1 MSPLKLGLD
10 LRGGVYL
17 VYQVDVQG
25 AVKQLL
31 DHYEQDF
38 RASLR
43 NAHVP
48 YQDVEVDY
56 PMNRVRVLFRDAD
69 SFAKG
74 KAAILA
80 DSRNVNLTEA
90 TVNGAPALELTLT
103 PQQIKERQDY
113 AVQQNIVILRNRLNS
128 PELAVS
134 EPQVARE
141 GVDRIAI
148 QLPGLQNSA
157 EVKKIL
163 GKTATLEFRMVDET
177 NNPLEAA
184 ATGHVPLGSKLYY
197 TRDKQPVLLKRDVVV
212 TGDQLTDASFQPN
225 TQDGPAVSVSLD
237 SRGAAKMLRNT
248 EENIGH
254 LMAVVFIDRS
264 REKNAQGVDVDRT
277 TEEVIN
283 RATIRGVFSNNFQIT
298 GVNPIEGREL
308 ALLLRAGGLAAPLTA
323 VEERAIGPSLGQDN
337 IDKGI
342 HAMVFGMLA
351 AFVFMAI
358 YYKLFGLIADVVLIA
373 NVVLLTAFLS
383 LVGAALT
390 LPGIAAVVLT
400 VGMAVD
406 ANILI
411 YERIREELRNGV
423 SPRAAITAGFD
434 RAFSAICDSNVT
446 ALIAGL
452 VLWLVRRGCGTRL
465 RRGAG
470 ARNCDID
477 VHIADGQPR
486 VGADHLRRKAQGR
499 TPVDLRARSDVD
511 PRFKPME
518 FFHKVT
524 RFPFMNT
531 RKVWYGLS
539 AVLIVASFALV
550 AVRGLNLGI
559 DFTGGVVVETNFPQA
574 PNIEQLRAA
583 LAKAGMP
590 AAQVQAFGSSRDIL
604 VRLPPDPDVKSE
616 QIGARILEVFKTVDG
631 GVKLQ
636 RTEVRRSSGGPGVV
650 RQGRLG
656 AGGDA
661 GAHLDL
667 RAVALH
673 AEARARRDI
682 RRAARP
688 DLRGRLFRPD
698 PDDFRSHGD
707 LGDPRGDRLFAERHG
722 HRIRPHPRA
731 SAHARASSPSL
742 R

>member
-1 MSPLKLGLD
+1 MIAYPRWKIALVAIVLVIGIFFAVPNLFGEENALQLARDRAAVLDSDRVAVLQILKDKGVTPTGAFLDQGRLTLRFSSKQDQLKARDVIGEARPNQFTIALSQASRVPEWMRNLGLSPLKLGLD

-31 DHYEQDF
+31 DHHEQDF

-43 NAHVP
+43 NARVV
-48 YQDVEVDY
+48 YQDVLVDY
-56 PMNRVRVLFRDAD
+56 PTNRVRVLFRDAD

-80 DSRNVNLTEA
+80 DSRNLSLSDA
-90 TVNGAPALELTLT
+90 TVDGAPALELHLT
-103 PQQIKERQDY
+103 PQEIKERQDY

-134 EPQVARE
+134 EPQVARQ

-184 ATGHVPLGSKLYY
+184 STGRVPLGSKLYY
-197 TRDKQPVLLKRDVVV
+197 SRDKQPVLLKREVVV

-225 TQDGPAVSVSLD
+225 TQEGAAVSVGLD
-237 SRGAAKMLRNT
+237 SRGAAKMLKNT
-248 EENIGH
+248 QENLGH

-264 REKNAQGVDVDRT
+264 REKNAQGVEVDRV

-308 ALLLRAGGLAAPLTA
+308 ALLLRAGGLAAPLSA

-337 IDKGI
+337 IDRGV
-342 HAMVFGMLA
+342 HAMIYGMLA

-358 YYKLFGLIADVVLIA
+358 YYKIFGLIADLTLAA
-373 NVVLLTAFLS
+373 NVVLLTALLS
-383 LVGAALT
+383 MLGAALT

-423 SPRAAITAGFD
+423 SPRAAISAGFD
-434 RAFSAICDSNVT
+434 RAFSAIGDSNVT
-446 ALIAGL
+446 AFIAGL
-452 VLWLVRRGCGTRL
+452 VLWLF
-465 RRGAG
+465 GAG
-470 ARNCDID
+470 AVRGFA
-477 VHIADGQPR
+477 VVLMLGIATSMFTSVMGS
-486 VGADHLRRKAQGR
+486 H
-499 TPVDLRARSDVD
+499 
-511 PRFKPME
+511 
-518 FFHKVT
+518 
-524 RFPFMNT
+524 
-531 RKVWYGLS
+531 
-539 AVLIVASFALV
+539 ALV
-550 AVRGLNLGI
+550 QI
-559 DFTGGVVVETNFPQA
+559 IYGGKRKLE
-574 PNIEQLRAA
+574 
-583 LAKAGMP
+583 
-590 AAQVQAFGSSRDIL
+590 
-604 VRLPPDPDVKSE
+604 RLS
-616 QIGARILEVFKTVDG
+616 I
-631 GVKLQ
+631 
-636 RTEVRRSSGGPGVV
+636 
-650 RQGRLG
+650 
-656 AGGDA
+656 
-661 GAHLDL
+661 
-667 RAVALH
+667 
-673 AEARARRDI
+673 
-682 RRAARP
+682 
-688 DLRGRLFRPD
+688 
-698 PDDFRSHGD
+698 
-707 LGDPRGDRLFAERHG
+707 
-722 HRIRPHPRA
+722 
-731 SAHARASSPSL
+731 
-742 R
+742 

>member
-1 MSPLKLGLD
+1 MISYPRWKVALVAIVLLLGIFLALPNLFGEESALQLARDRAVVTPSDRSSVEQLLKDKGVTPTGAFLDQGRLTLRFGSKQDQLKARDLISEARPNQFTIALSQASRVPEWMRNLGLSPLKLGLD

-25 AVKQLL
+25 AVKQQL

-43 NAHVP
+43 NARVP
-48 YQDVEVDY
+48 YQDVVVDY
-56 PMNRVRVLFRDAD
+56 PTDRVRVLFRDAD
-69 SFAKG
+69 SFTKG

-80 DSRNVNLTEA
+80 DSRNLSLTDV
-90 TVNGAPALELTLT
+90 TVDGAPALELKLT
-103 PQQIKERQDY
+103 PQQIKEREDY

-134 EPQVARE
+134 EPQVARQ

-163 GKTATLEFRMVDET
+163 GKTATLEFRMVDEN

-197 TRDKQPVLLKRDVVV
+197 TRDKQPVLLKREVVV

-225 TQDGPAVSVSLD
+225 TQDGAAVSVGLD
-237 SRGAAKMLRNT
+237 SRGAAKMLKNT
-248 EENIGH
+248 QENIGH

-264 REKNAQGVDVDRT
+264 REKNAQGQDVDRT

-308 ALLLRAGGLAAPLTA
+308 ALLLRAGGLAAPLSA

-337 IDKGI
+337 IDKGV

-358 YYKLFGLIADVVLIA
+358 YYKAFGLIADVVLLA

-434 RAFSAICDSNVT
+434 RAFSAIADSNVT

-452 VLWLVRRGCGTRL
+452 VLWLF
-465 RRGAG
+465 GAG
-470 ARNCDID
+470 AVRGFAVVLVIG
-477 VHIADGQPR
+477 IATSMFTSLMGS
-486 VGADHLRRKAQGR
+486 
-499 TPVDLRARSDVD
+499 RALVQVIYGG
-511 PRFKPME
+511 K
-518 FFHKVT
+518 
-524 RFPFMNT
+524 
-531 RKVWYGLS
+531 RKVERLS
-539 AVLIVASFALV
+539 I
-550 AVRGLNLGI
+550 
-559 DFTGGVVVETNFPQA
+559 
-574 PNIEQLRAA
+574 
-583 LAKAGMP
+583 
-590 AAQVQAFGSSRDIL
+590 
-604 VRLPPDPDVKSE
+604 
-616 QIGARILEVFKTVDG
+616 
-631 GVKLQ
+631 
-636 RTEVRRSSGGPGVV
+636 
-650 RQGRLG
+650 
-656 AGGDA
+656 
-661 GAHLDL
+661 
-667 RAVALH
+667 
-673 AEARARRDI
+673 
-682 RRAARP
+682 
-688 DLRGRLFRPD
+688 
-698 PDDFRSHGD
+698 
-707 LGDPRGDRLFAERHG
+707 
-722 HRIRPHPRA
+722 
-731 SAHARASSPSL
+731 
-742 R
+742 

>member
-1 MSPLKLGLD
+1 MISYPRWKIALVAIVLILGIFLALPNLFGEESALQLARDRAVVSLGDRSSVEQLLKDKGVTPTGSFLDQGRLTLRFASKQDQLKARDLISEARPNQFTIALSQASRVPEWMRNLGLSPLKLGLD

-25 AVKQLL
+25 AVKQQL

-43 NAHVP
+43 NARIP
-48 YQDVEVDY
+48 YQDVQVDY
-56 PMNRVRVLFRDAD
+56 PTQRVRVLFRDAD

-80 DSRNVNLTEA
+80 DSRNLTLTDV
-90 TVNGAPALELTLT
+90 TVDGAPALELKLT
-103 PQQIKERQDY
+103 PQQIKEREDY
-113 AVQQNIVILRNRLNS
+113 AVQQNIVILRTRLNS

-134 EPQVARE
+134 EPQVARQ

-163 GKTATLEFRMVDET
+163 GKTATLEFRMVDE
-177 NNPLEAA
+177 NSNPLEAA

-197 TRDKQPVLLKRDVVV
+197 TREKQPVLLKREVVV

-225 TQDGPAVSVSLD
+225 TQDGAAVSVGLD
-237 SRGAAKMLRNT
+237 SRGAAKMLKNT
-248 EENIGH
+248 QENIGH

-264 REKNAQGVDVDRT
+264 REKNAQGQDVDRT

-308 ALLLRAGGLAAPLTA
+308 ALLLRAGGLAAPLSA

-337 IDKGI
+337 IDKGRN
-342 HAMVFGMLA
+342 AMVFGMLA

-358 YYKLFGLIADVVLIA
+358 YYKAFGLIADVVLVA

-434 RAFSAICDSNVT
+434 RAFSAIADSNVT

-452 VLWLVRRGCGTRL
+452 VLWLF
-465 RRGAG
+465 GAG
-470 ARNCDID
+470 AVRGFAVVLVIG
-477 VHIADGQPR
+477 IATSMFTSLMGS
-486 VGADHLRRKAQGR
+486 
-499 TPVDLRARSDVD
+499 RALVQVIYGG
-511 PRFKPME
+511 K
-518 FFHKVT
+518 
-524 RFPFMNT
+524 
-531 RKVWYGLS
+531 RKVERLS
-539 AVLIVASFALV
+539 I
-550 AVRGLNLGI
+550 
-559 DFTGGVVVETNFPQA
+559 
-574 PNIEQLRAA
+574 
-583 LAKAGMP
+583 
-590 AAQVQAFGSSRDIL
+590 
-604 VRLPPDPDVKSE
+604 
-616 QIGARILEVFKTVDG
+616 
-631 GVKLQ
+631 
-636 RTEVRRSSGGPGVV
+636 
-650 RQGRLG
+650 
-656 AGGDA
+656 
-661 GAHLDL
+661 
-667 RAVALH
+667 
-673 AEARARRDI
+673 
-682 RRAARP
+682 
-688 DLRGRLFRPD
+688 
-698 PDDFRSHGD
+698 
-707 LGDPRGDRLFAERHG
+707 
-722 HRIRPHPRA
+722 
-731 SAHARASSPSL
+731 
-742 R
+742 

>member
-1 MSPLKLGLD
+1 MISYPRWKIALVAVVVILAIFLALPNLFGEESALQLARDRAVVTSSDRSSVEQLLKDKGVTPTGSFLDQGRLTLRFVSKQDQLKARDLISEGRPNQFTIALSQASRVPEWMRNLGLSPLKLGLD

-25 AVKQLL
+25 AVKQQL

-43 NAHVP
+43 NARIP
-48 YQDVEVDY
+48 YQDVQVDY
-56 PMNRVRVLFRDAD
+56 PTQRVRVLFRDAD

-74 KAAILA
+74 KAAIVA
-80 DSRNVNLTEA
+80 DSRNLTLNDVA
-90 TVNGAPALELTLT
+90 VDGAPALELKLT
-103 PQQIKERQDY
+103 PQQIKEREDY

-134 EPQVARE
+134 EPQVARQ

-163 GKTATLEFRMVDET
+163 GKTATLEFRMVDE
-177 NNPLEAA
+177 NSNPLEAA

-197 TRDKQPVLLKRDVVV
+197 TREKQPVLLKREVVV

-225 TQDGPAVSVSLD
+225 TQEGAAVSVGLD
-237 SRGAAKMLRNT
+237 SRGAAKMLKNT
-248 EENIGH
+248 QENIGH

-264 REKNAQGVDVDRT
+264 REKNAQGQDVDRT

-308 ALLLRAGGLAAPLTA
+308 ALLLRAGGLAAPLSA

-337 IDKGI
+337 IDKGRN
-342 HAMVFGMLA
+342 AMVFGMLA

-358 YYKLFGLIADVVLIA
+358 YYKAFGLIADVVLVA

-434 RAFSAICDSNVT
+434 RAFSAIADSNVT

-452 VLWLVRRGCGTRL
+452 VLWLFGSG
-465 RRGAG
+465 
-470 ARNCDID
+470 
-477 VHIADGQPR
+477 
-486 VGADHLRRKAQGR
+486 
-499 TPVDLRARSDVD
+499 
-511 PRFKPME
+511 
-518 FFHKVT
+518 
-524 RFPFMNT
+524 
-531 RKVWYGLS
+531 
-539 AVLIVASFALV
+539 
-550 AVRGLNLGI
+550 AVRGFAVVLVIGI
-559 DFTGGVVVETNFPQA
+559 ATSMFTSLMGSRALVQVIYGGKRKVE
-574 PNIEQLRAA
+574 
-583 LAKAGMP
+583 
-590 AAQVQAFGSSRDIL
+590 
-604 VRLPPDPDVKSE
+604 RLS
-616 QIGARILEVFKTVDG
+616 I
-631 GVKLQ
+631 
-636 RTEVRRSSGGPGVV
+636 
-650 RQGRLG
+650 
-656 AGGDA
+656 
-661 GAHLDL
+661 
-667 RAVALH
+667 
-673 AEARARRDI
+673 
-682 RRAARP
+682 
-688 DLRGRLFRPD
+688 
-698 PDDFRSHGD
+698 
-707 LGDPRGDRLFAERHG
+707 
-722 HRIRPHPRA
+722 
-731 SAHARASSPSL
+731 
-742 R
+742 

>member
-1 MSPLKLGLD
+1 MISYPRWKVALVAIVVLLGIFLALPNIFGEESALQLAADRAAVTETDRTAVVQILSDKGITPSGVFLEQGRLTLRFATTTDQLKARDVIAEARPNQFTIALSQASSVPAWMHAMGLSPIKLGLD

-17 VYQVDVQG
+17 VYQVDIQG

-31 DHYEQDF
+31 DRHEQDF

-43 NAHVP
+43 AAHIA
-48 YQDVEVDY
+48 YQDVQVDY
-56 PMNRVRVLFRDAD
+56 PANRVRVLFRDAD

-74 KAAILA
+74 NAAILA
-80 DSRNVNLTEA
+80 DNRNLHLTDT

-103 PQQIKERQDY
+103 PQEIKERQDY

-134 EPQVARE
+134 EPQVAQE

-177 NNPLEAA
+177 DSPLEAA
-184 ATGHVPLGSKLYY
+184 AGGHVPLGAKLYY
-197 TRDKQPVLLKRDVVV
+197 SRDKQPVLLKRDVVV

-237 SRGAAKMLRNT
+237 ARGAAKMLKNT

-308 ALLLRAGGLAAPLTA
+308 ALLLRAGGLAAPLTP

-337 IDKGI
+337 IDKGV

-351 AFVFMAI
+351 AFIFMAV
-358 YYKLFGLIADVVLIA
+358 YYKVFGLIADLTLAA
-373 NVVLLTAFLS
+373 NVILLTALLS
-383 LVGAALT
+383 LLGAALT

-434 RAFSAICDSNVT
+434 RAYSAIFDSNIT
-446 ALIAGL
+446 AAIAGL
-452 VLWLVRRGCGTRL
+452 VLWLF
-465 RRGAG
+465 GAG
-470 ARNCDID
+470 AIRGFAVVLVIGICTSLFT
-477 VHIADGQPR
+477 ALMGS
-486 VGADHLRRKAQGR
+486 R
-499 TPVDLRARSDVD
+499 TLVQLIYGG
-511 PRFKPME
+511 K
-518 FFHKVT
+518 
-524 RFPFMNT
+524 
-531 RKVWYGLS
+531 RKVERLS
-539 AVLIVASFALV
+539 I
-550 AVRGLNLGI
+550 
-559 DFTGGVVVETNFPQA
+559 
-574 PNIEQLRAA
+574 
-583 LAKAGMP
+583 
-590 AAQVQAFGSSRDIL
+590 
-604 VRLPPDPDVKSE
+604 
-616 QIGARILEVFKTVDG
+616 
-631 GVKLQ
+631 
-636 RTEVRRSSGGPGVV
+636 
-650 RQGRLG
+650 
-656 AGGDA
+656 
-661 GAHLDL
+661 
-667 RAVALH
+667 
-673 AEARARRDI
+673 
-682 RRAARP
+682 
-688 DLRGRLFRPD
+688 
-698 PDDFRSHGD
+698 
-707 LGDPRGDRLFAERHG
+707 
-722 HRIRPHPRA
+722 
-731 SAHARASSPSL
+731 
-742 R
+742 

>member
-1 MSPLKLGLD
+1 MISYPRWKIALVGIALLIGILLALPNLFGEESALQLARDAALVTPSDRTSIEQLLKSKAVTPTGAYLEQGRLTLRFVSKQEQLKARDIISEARAGQFTIALSQASRVPEWMRNLGLSPLKLGLD

-31 DHYEQDF
+31 DRYEQDF

-48 YQDVEVDY
+48 YQDVVADY
-56 PMNRVRVLFRDAD
+56 PANRVRVLFRDAD
-69 SFAKG
+69 GFAKG

-80 DSRNVNLTEA
+80 DSRNVNLTDL
-90 TVNGAPALELTLT
+90 TVNGAPALELMLT
-103 PQQIKERQDY
+103 AQQIKERQDY
-113 AVQQNIVILRNRLNS
+113 AVQQNIIILRNRLNS

-184 ATGHVPLGSKLYY
+184 ATAHVPLGSKLYF

-264 REKNAQGVDVDRT
+264 REKNAEGVEVDRT
-277 TEEVIN
+277 TETVIN

-308 ALLLRAGGLAAPLTA
+308 ALLLRAGGLAAPLTE

-434 RAFSAICDSNVT
+434 RAFSAIFDSNVT
-446 ALIAGL
+446 AAIAGL
-452 VLWLVRRGCGTRL
+452 VLWLFGT
-465 RRGAG
+465 G
-470 ARNCDID
+470 
-477 VHIADGQPR
+477 
-486 VGADHLRRKAQGR
+486 
-499 TPVDLRARSDVD
+499 
-511 PRFKPME
+511 
-518 FFHKVT
+518 
-524 RFPFMNT
+524 
-531 RKVWYGLS
+531 
-539 AVLIVASFALV
+539 
-550 AVRGLNLGI
+550 AVRGFAVVLVLGI
-559 DFTGGVVVETNFPQA
+559 ATSMFTALMGSRALVQIIYGGRRKVE
-574 PNIEQLRAA
+574 
-583 LAKAGMP
+583 
-590 AAQVQAFGSSRDIL
+590 
-604 VRLPPDPDVKSE
+604 RLS
-616 QIGARILEVFKTVDG
+616 I
-631 GVKLQ
+631 
-636 RTEVRRSSGGPGVV
+636 
-650 RQGRLG
+650 
-656 AGGDA
+656 
-661 GAHLDL
+661 
-667 RAVALH
+667 
-673 AEARARRDI
+673 
-682 RRAARP
+682 
-688 DLRGRLFRPD
+688 
-698 PDDFRSHGD
+698 
-707 LGDPRGDRLFAERHG
+707 
-722 HRIRPHPRA
+722 
-731 SAHARASSPSL
+731 
-742 R
+742 